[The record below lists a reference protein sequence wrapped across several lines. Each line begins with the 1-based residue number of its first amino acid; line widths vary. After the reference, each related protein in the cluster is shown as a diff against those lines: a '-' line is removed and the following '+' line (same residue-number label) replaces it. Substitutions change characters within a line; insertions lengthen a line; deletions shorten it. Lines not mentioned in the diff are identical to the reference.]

1 MRFHD
6 KQRCGIQVCCII
18 LPPTWMIMEPASQA
32 VNRSKVPLHSEV
44 WARSPVEEDVYRVR
58 PEFSNLR
65 LVLIQWST
73 FDWVLRAG
81 ISNSPGSF
89 EGIAVALIVT
99 EKTAAAAYD
108 VQSECAFMVQAANN
122 ASAHHSRLRF
132 TIIVIS
138 PIIHGAGGWSDKVGS
153 LQSAGP

>member
-1 MRFHD
+1 
-6 KQRCGIQVCCII
+6 
-18 LPPTWMIMEPASQA
+18 MEPASQA

-73 FDWVLRAG
+73 FDWVLRVG

-99 EKTAAAAYD
+99 EKTAA
-108 VQSECAFMVQAANN
+108 MVQAANN
-122 ASAHHSRLRF
+122 ASAHHSRLCF

>member
-65 LVLIQWST
+65 LVSDLLVVPST
-73 FDWVLRAG
+73 T
-81 ISNSPGSF
+81 
-89 EGIAVALIVT
+89 AL
-99 EKTAAAAYD
+99 AAA
-108 VQSECAFMVQAANN
+108 
-122 ASAHHSRLRF
+122 LRSGLAGSSSQGSSGCVHWIGSWIGSTGHRPGRPDSF
-132 TIIVIS
+132 LFIDLGCLSVSLIWSGLWGGFLGS
-138 PIIHGAGGWSDKVGS
+138 PVAW
-153 LQSAGP
+153 